1 VFATADGPLNIA
13 PATAEMWR
21 RLCAVLELE
30 HLLDDPRYA
39 TNAARMEHRVE
50 LKAIVE
56 AKLAERS
63 RQEWTKLLLAA
74 DIPAGP
80 INTLADVF
88 ADEQVLHSQLVE
100 EVQHAQLG
108 AIRQVGSPIS
118 FDGRLGGS
126 IRRAPPVLGEHT
138 FEVLREFGYAQGDL
152 DALAGRGVIVQHA
165 PGAAA

>member
-1 VFATADGPLNIA
+1 
-13 PATAEMWR
+13 
-21 RLCAVLELE
+21 
-30 HLLDDPRYA
+30 
-39 TNAARMEHRVE
+39 
-50 LKAIVE
+50 
-56 AKLAERS
+56 
-63 RQEWTKLLLAA
+63 
-74 DIPAGP
+74 
-80 INTLADVF
+80 
-88 ADEQVLHSQLVE
+88 
-100 EVQHAQLG
+100 VQHAQLG